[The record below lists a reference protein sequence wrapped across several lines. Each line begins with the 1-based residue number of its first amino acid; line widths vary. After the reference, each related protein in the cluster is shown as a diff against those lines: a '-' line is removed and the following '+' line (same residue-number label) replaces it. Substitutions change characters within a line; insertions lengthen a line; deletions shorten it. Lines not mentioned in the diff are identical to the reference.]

1 MAPKLVLSGPSRFI
15 MAHQSKGNTA
25 KVLPL
30 SPQPEKKKEKKEPS
44 K

>member
-1 MAPKLVLSGPSRFI
+1 